1 MTIILRS
8 IKKKYAQETAQDIIF
23 QILRLKNLGG
33 RFHFEN
39 RLKFYNLLLFKKF
52 PAESQAP
59 RAVRKIDN
67 MDIFQGS
74 IANRGR
80 TFGQVC
86 RLGLSCIRR
95 GHISF
100 QDRYEAG
107 KGPIGGLG
115 LIFGI
120 LAGRYLLHLD
130 PCAARAG
137 TKNLPG
143 LVGNLLRQGGRQ
155 RLVFTQDECESCI
168 GIVNNRKS
176 AVCVELSGFY
186 APRERSNRNICA
198 RELR

>member
-74 IANRGR
+74 IANRGEV
-80 TFGQVC
+80 FGQVC
-86 RLGLSCIRR
+86 RLGLSCIRK
-95 GHISF
+95 GHISY

-107 KGPIGGLG
+107 KGPIGGPG
-115 LIFGI
+115 LIFGKV
-120 LAGRYLLHLD
+120 AGRNRMHLQ
-130 PCAARAG
+130 PRFARAG
-137 TKNLPG
+137 AENLPG
-143 LVGNLLRQGGRQ
+143 RGGRQ

-176 AVCVELSGFY
+176 TVCVELSGFY